1 MVLCR
6 GNRECEN
13 PEELL
18 IEGQTLP
25 TKLEFWFSLSVC
37 LMLCFIA
44 DSMIGSYRELHQH
57 SSSCS
62 DSVHLLLSLNPVHII
77 LLFAFYYV

>member
-18 IEGQTLP
+18 TEGQTLP

-44 DSMIGSYRELHQH
+44 DSMIGSYRELH
-57 SSSCS
+57 
-62 DSVHLLLSLNPVHII
+62 
-77 LLFAFYYV
+77 